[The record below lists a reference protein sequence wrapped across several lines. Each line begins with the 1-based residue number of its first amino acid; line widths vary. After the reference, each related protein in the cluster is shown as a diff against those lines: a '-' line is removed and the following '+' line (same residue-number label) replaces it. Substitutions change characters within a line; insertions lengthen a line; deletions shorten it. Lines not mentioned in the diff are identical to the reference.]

1 MRADSITVRL
11 AGGLL
16 RSSPALAQ
24 RLKTAE
30 AELARLEADAR
41 RAAAPVQAIIPNVRK
56 RWLSLLERLR
66 DVLERDPERGR
77 EELREMLEDRVRL
90 RPDESGRFLCA
101 DYSLGLRALLP
112 NAEIMV
118 AGAGFVTFRTLD
130 SGPQSVRVK

>member
-1 MRADSITVRL
+1 M
-11 AGGLL
+11 
-16 RSSPALAQ
+16 AQ

-30 AELARLEADAR
+30 AELTRLEAGAR
-41 RAAAPVQAIIPNVRK
+41 RAAAPVQAIVPNVRK

-77 EELREMLEDRVRL
+77 EELREVLEDRVRL
-90 RPDESGRFLCA
+90 RPDESGRFLWA

-118 AGAGFVTFRTLD
+118 AGAGFEPATFGL
-130 SGPQSVRVK
+130 